1 MAAVVVARGRRGPT
15 VLMVVL
21 AAAEPRAALEL
32 LVPAVVV
39 EVRARAAPV
48 S

>member
-21 AAAEPRAALEL
+21 VEAERRVALAL